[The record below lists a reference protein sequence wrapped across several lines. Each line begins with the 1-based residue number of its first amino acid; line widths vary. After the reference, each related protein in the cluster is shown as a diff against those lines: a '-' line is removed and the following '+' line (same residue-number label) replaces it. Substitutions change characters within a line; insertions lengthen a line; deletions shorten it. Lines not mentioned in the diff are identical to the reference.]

1 MPTVEELDAK
11 IEERRRQIA
20 RFEERKKALIA
31 KEREQQKKW
40 QTLVVSAIGET
51 VIREAGCTWTDID
64 LDCLQSRSMS
74 APRICTTPWSSRD
87 RRPQTPSVPL
97 TGSRRHRGVHRMPR
111 ASRSKSLSG
120 SLRFQ
125 RRTTPR
131 PYRLNPTP
139 RLRQATFGK
148 RKGHSRSRS
157 SGPSCGRRLRVLAL
171 TRSAVRDEKGD
182 ETPCQAP
189 L

>member
-64 LDCLQSRSMS
+64 LDCLQSWLDERAEDLHDSVV
-74 APRICTTPWSSRD
+74 IEGQTPADAKRALD
-87 RRPQTPSVPL
+87 RFKKAQKRPQAAKGVEEPEIPETDDPEAVPVESDAE
-97 TGSRRHRGVHRMPR
+97 T
-111 ASRSKSLSG
+111 
-120 SLRFQ
+120 
-125 RRTTPR
+125 
-131 PYRLNPTP
+131 
-139 RLRQATFGK
+139 QANN
-148 RKGHSRSRS
+148 
-157 SGPSCGRRLRVLAL
+157 LW
-171 TRSAVRDEKGD
+171 
-182 ETPCQAP
+182 
-189 L
+189 